1 MACAVE
7 RGRVFCLTPIP
18 AGDPKPVRDVAPWMR
33 QHCPAT
39 GIQDPVTWYG
49 RHPAGSDGGRAS
61 RNQPTAGRGAL
72 CPCRGMHSCRG
83 GSCGRSGS
91 QYTRNA
97 FAFRM
102 RRSSYHY
109 MRRNAFELFYLLRT
123 RIAKTKLYPCVRVHH
138 TVLYHIELMMAG
150 WILLSAMAAGSIW
163 LYIKRRRER
172 LEQGAAEGDGDE
184 SGAYTA

>member
-1 MACAVE
+1 MPDHVSPTVACAVE

-33 QHCPAT
+33 PHCPAT
-39 GIQDPVTWYG
+39 GIQDPVIWYE

-123 RIAKTKLYPCVRVHH
+123 RIAKRGWCV
-138 TVLYHIELMMAG
+138 
-150 WILLSAMAAGSIW
+150 ILLRPAYVR
-163 LYIKRRRER
+163 LPPRFHRRCF
-172 LEQGAAEGDGDE
+172 GACQAFV
-184 SGAYTA
+184 ARTL